1 MFSDAPGVKFNLHN
15 TTSQLKTLPRP
26 LKTPPI
32 RCANDC
38 LHIGLDVDVQTTK
51 FLNFL
56 CPITHVYF
64 ALGKNHSPA
73 VKPLSNPCQTLGTL
87 VKTLSNPCQ
96 TLVKLL
102 APLLKTLSK
111 PLSNPCQTLGT
122 LVKTLS
128 NPCQT
133 LVKLLAPLLK
143 PCQTLVKP
151 LSNSWHPC

>member
-102 APLLKTLSK
+102 APLLK
-111 PLSNPCQTLGT
+111 
-122 LVKTLS
+122 
-128 NPCQT
+128 
-133 LVKLLAPLLK
+133 

-151 LSNSWHPC
+151 FEGARVIGIVNGRHSTDQRSRPLTRPEAWLPKTSSQVH